1 MSLATSS
8 KLSKIV
14 LLNGN
19 VYKKFKSFYHSWC
32 QQIWNLCPLNETNT
46 TERKKLMPYFLLIF
60 AQKYCI
66 AKYLLFYI
74 LLFLYLILRELL
86 LLWLTII
93 NELALEV
100 IMLFITTVNY
110 FLLRSSLSFTD
121 FCYCH
126 GFFFFSFW
134 YLCTASS
141 SLCIIFV
148 FNCFHCLICRFSLVF
163 SLKSLFRFCHR

>member
-8 KLSKIV
+8 MLSKIV
-14 LLNGN
+14 LLNGK
-19 VYKKFKSFYHSWC
+19 VYKKFTSFYHSWC
-32 QQIWNLCPLNETNT
+32 QQIWSLCPLNETNT

-60 AQKYCI
+60 ARKYCI

-74 LLFLYLILRELL
+74 LLFLYLTLREL

-110 FLLRSSLSFTD
+110 FYYVLLFLLLTSAIVI
-121 FCYCH
+121 
-126 GFFFFSFW
+126 GFFFFSFR
-134 YLCTASS
+134 YLYTASS
-141 SLCIIFV
+141 SLCIF
-148 FNCFHCLICRFSLVF
+148 
-163 SLKSLFRFCHR
+163 FRF